1 MIEVRKVVVEPLQ
14 SNCYLVWSERSGE
27 GVVIDPGGEGEK
39 IIGRIERLGFEPKYI
54 LNTHGHGDHIAANSA
69 LKSRYDN
76 APLLIHRNDA
86 PLLADPQLNMSGAYG
101 LPVVSPEPDG
111 FLEDGGSVEF
121 GGLRLEV
128 LFTPGHS
135 PGGVSL
141 YGHGVVF
148 TGDTLFMGSVGRWD
162 LPGGDEDL
170 LISSIRDKLLT
181 LPEETIVYPG
191 HAGDTTIGIEKRHN
205 PFLV

>member
-14 SNCYLVWSERSGE
+14 SNCYLVWSRQSGE

-39 IIGRIERLGFEPKYI
+39 IIERIEQLGIKPEYI
-54 LNTHGHGDHIAANSA
+54 LNTHGHGDHMAANSA
-69 LKSRYDN
+69 LKDRYGV
-76 APLLIHRNDA
+76 PLLIHRHEA
-86 PLLADPQLNMSGAYG
+86 PMLADPQLNMSAAYG

-111 FLEDGGSVEF
+111 FLEEGGGVEF

-135 PGGVSL
+135 SGGVSL
-141 YGHGVVF
+141 SGYGVVF
-148 TGDTLFMGSVGRWD
+148 TGDTLFMGSVGRCD

-170 LISSIRDKLLT
+170 LFSSIRDKLLT

-191 HAGDTTIGIEKRHN
+191 HGGETTIGIEKRHN